1 MHSMLTLQH
10 ELPTTN
16 PRVVNFDADV
26 QEVLD
31 VLADGESRSI
41 LEVTA
46 MDSLTATQISNICG
60 LPLSTTYRKLGEL
73 TNTGLLGE
81 RTRVPR
87 SGVHSREYSCL
98 VENIV
103 IATTDDWGIEVHL
116 PRRDEPYSTIMGP
129 TRSDSD
135 D

>member
-1 MHSMLTLQH
+1 MLSLQH

-16 PRVVNFDADV
+16 PTVVNSDADV
-26 QEVLD
+26 QAILD
-31 VLADGESRSI
+31 VLADAESRSI

-87 SGVHSREYSCL
+87 SGVHTREYTRL

-103 IATTDDWGIEVHL
+103 IDTNDDWGIEVQL
-116 PRRDEPYSTIMGP
+116 PRRDGPGSTIVGP
-129 TRSDSD
+129 TRSDND